1 MYIQLVIHDLY
12 IQYHIYTYYMY
23 ILTDLPAFSNVDP
36 CINSHTA
43 VITLFSSV
51 AILRRGV

>member
-1 MYIQLVIHDLY
+1 MYVHTPSIY
-12 IQYHIYTYYMY
+12 NIYTYYMY

-43 VITLFSSV
+43 VITFISSSV